1 MRLHLI
7 LGSGLQSLKTTHT
20 LIEFMKRAFFLFQ
33 LDRSDRRDIEESG
46 LNLFRLKVKFNFVL

>member
-7 LGSGLQSLKTTHT
+7 LGPGLQSLKNHM

-33 LDRSDRRDIEESG
+33 PDCSDGRDIEELG